1 MKKIFLVILFLFP
14 AIFAMSAPDE
24 EAAIVDSTSEE
35 EFNTVDFLFE
45 HVNDSYE
52 WHFFSTKKF
61 HCAIPLPIILHSTER
76 GWVCFLSSKLRD
88 ENPDFPF
95 MIQKGGRY
103 DGKVV
108 ERLSNGEI
116 VRPFDISITKT
127 VTGAILICVVI
138 TIFAISTARKS
149 SKNPYE
155 TPKGSQ
161 NLLEPVVLFVRDD
174 IAKPFIG
181 EKYAKYLP
189 YLLTLFCFVLI
200 ANLLGLVLPLGLNI
214 TGNIAIT
221 FVLALFTYIITSF
234 TATKH
239 YWAGIFNPQV
249 PVFMKFPIP
258 IMQFVE
264 FSGTLIK
271 PVVLMIRLFANMF
284 SGHIIVAALVALIYI
299 IAHLVN
305 VWAAAGTSLVSIF
318 FSVFMV
324 LIDLLVSFIQAYIF
338 TLLSALYFGMANEKE
353 EVKKNN

>member
-1 MKKIFLVILFLFP
+1 MRKVFLIMLLLLP
-14 AIFAMSAPDE
+14 AISAIC
-24 EAAIVDSTSEE
+24 ASEE
-35 EFNTVDFLFE
+35 EAVEVADSSSESKFNTVDFLFE

-52 WHFFSTKKF
+52 WHFFTTRKF
-61 HCAIPLPIILHSTER
+61 HCAIPLPVILHSSEK
-76 GWVCFLSSKLRD
+76 GWVCFLSSKLRGND
-88 ENPDFPF
+88 PNFPF

-108 ERLSNGEI
+108 EKLNNGEI
-116 VRPFDISITKT
+116 VRPFDISMTKT
-127 VTGAILICVVI
+127 VTGVILLCTALSILII
-138 TIFAISTARKS
+138 YASRKT
-149 SKNPYE
+149 SKDPYK
-155 TPKGSQ
+155 TPKGLQ
-161 NLLEPVVLFVRDD
+161 NLIEPVVLFVRDD
-174 IAKPFIG
+174 IAKPFVG

-189 YLLTLFCFVLI
+189 YLLTLFCFVLV

-221 FVLALFTYIITSF
+221 FVLALFTYIITTF
-234 TATKH
+234 TANKH
-239 YWAGIFNPQV
+239 YWAGVFNPEV
-249 PVFMKFPIP
+249 PIFMKCPIP

-264 FSGTLIK
+264 FVGTLIK

-299 IAHLVN
+299 IAQLVN

-318 FSVFMV
+318 FSAFMV

-353 EVKKNN
+353 EAKKA